1 MPEPRLAPLDPDQA
15 AATGQAHGLPEQY
28 ARTTVFRV
36 LLNHPELTERVGG
49 LLQYL
54 MGSEVLDPVMR
65 ELAILRIG
73 WVLGAE
79 YEWTQHYKVARRL
92 GILDEEVA
100 SVRDFPHAAAPRG
113 GAGAAVLRATD
124 EILADGRVGDHT
136 WTQLRQ
142 HLGTDAACVEL
153 LVAVSNWRTFAV
165 LLNTRQVPNDPGDA
179 RWPPDGQRPASAPA
193 D

>member
-1 MPEPRLAPLDPDQA
+1 MPEPRLAPLDTESAIAAGRAYGLPDQYA
-15 AATGQAHGLPEQY
+15 A
-28 ARTTVFRV
+28 TTVFRV
-36 LLNHPELTERVGG
+36 LLHHPALTERLGG

-54 MGSEVLDPVMR
+54 MGSDVLDPVMR

-73 WVLGAE
+73 WTMGAE

-100 SVRDFPHAAAPRG
+100 AVRDFPHVAAPRG

-124 EILADGRVGDHT
+124 EILTDGTVGDHT
-136 WTQLRQ
+136 WAQLRQ
-142 HLGTDAACVEL
+142 HLASVAACVEL

-165 LLNTRQVPNDPGDA
+165 LLNSLQVPNDPDDPH
-179 RWPPDGQRPASAPA
+179 WPPDGRTPG
-193 D
+193 